1 MFQRLMYLLTHR
13 LARALLRVL
22 SLLVTV
28 GLLLLGLL
36 SLLTGVTSVEG
47 LTKLH
52 LSLHLSLLL
61 LHAELV
67 AGLLNGKWVLK
78 VSTLLL
84 SILNINQVEG
94 LLSDSLDLSVAINS

>member
-1 MFQRLMYLLTHR
+1 M
-13 LARALLRVL
+13 L

-36 SLLTGVTSVEG
+36 SLLTGVTVVEG

-52 LSLHLSLLL
+52 LSLQLSLLL

-67 AGLLNGKWVLK
+67 AGLLDGKWVLE
-78 VSTLLL
+78 VSTLCL
-84 SILNINQVEG
+84 SILNIDQVEG
-94 LLSDSLDLSVAINS
+94 LLTAWTLAWPSTPN